1 MKRVRQVPL
10 CQRQAQQMNRS
21 EFIIAVAV
29 ILFVTFAFGWLV
41 RSLLSRFTRV
51 SRKDVSDLD
60 KMAEELHQAEE
71 TRDQAIAYMQN
82 REAELSSQLAQTE
95 AELNATMDGLRSA
108 RQEAEELRAQL
119 EARP

>member
-1 MKRVRQVPL
+1 
-10 CQRQAQQMNRS
+10 MNRS

-29 ILFVTFAFGWLV
+29 ILFVTFAFGWLA
-41 RSLLSRFTRV
+41 RSLLLRFMRV